1 MKVVKYDQ
9 HGRKTVSYQK
19 QRYILKDKSITNN
32 IIQKTRKLKKYTK
45 RDVKILKKQ
54 YENGQITL
62 GDLTEQELKEY
73 NELIEAEM
81 QEKAQ
86 KELYVYNLLMTAK

>member
-1 MKVVKYDQ
+1 MEEKQLVIRNKDIFSKIRVLLITLF
-9 HGRKTVSYQK
+9 RKQE
-19 QRYILKDKSITNN
+19 
-32 IIQKTRKLKKYTK
+32 KLKNTQK

-86 KELYVYNLLMTAK
+86 KEIYVYNLLMTAK

>member
-1 MKVVKYDQ
+1 MEEKQLVIRNKDIFSKIRVLLITLF
-9 HGRKTVSYQK
+9 RKQE
-19 QRYILKDKSITNN
+19 
-32 IIQKTRKLKKYTK
+32 KLKNTQK
-45 RDVKILKKQ
+45 RDVKLLKKQ

>member
-1 MKVVKYDQ
+1 MEE
-9 HGRKTVSYQK
+9 K
-19 QRYILKDKSITNN
+19 QLVIRSKDIFSKIRIFLITLFKKQENLKNT
-32 IIQKTRKLKKYTK
+32 QK
-45 RDVKILKKQ
+45 RDVKLLKKQ
-54 YENGQITL
+54 YEEGQITL

-73 NELIEAEM
+73 NKLIESEM

>member
-1 MKVVKYDQ
+1 MEEKQLVIRSKDIFSKIRVLLITLF
-9 HGRKTVSYQK
+9 RKQE
-19 QRYILKDKSITNN
+19 
-32 IIQKTRKLKKYTK
+32 KLKNTQK

>member
-1 MKVVKYDQ
+1 MEEKQLVIRNKDIFSKIRVLLITLF
-9 HGRKTVSYQK
+9 RKQEN
-19 QRYILKDKSITNN
+19 LKNT
-32 IIQKTRKLKKYTK
+32 QK

-73 NELIEAEM
+73 NELIESEM

>member
-1 MKVVKYDQ
+1 MEEKQLVIRNKDIFSKIRVLLITLF
-9 HGRKTVSYQK
+9 RKQEN
-19 QRYILKDKSITNN
+19 LKNT
-32 IIQKTRKLKKYTK
+32 QK

-86 KELYVYNLLMTAK
+86 KELYVHNLLMTAK

>member
-1 MKVVKYDQ
+1 MEEKQLVIRNKDIFSKIRVLLITLF
-9 HGRKTVSYQK
+9 RKQE
-19 QRYILKDKSITNN
+19 
-32 IIQKTRKLKKYTK
+32 KLKNTQK

-73 NELIEAEM
+73 NELIESEM

>member
-1 MKVVKYDQ
+1 MEEKQLVIRNKDRFSKIRVLLITLF
-9 HGRKTVSYQK
+9 RKQEN
-19 QRYILKDKSITNN
+19 LKNT
-32 IIQKTRKLKKYTK
+32 QK

-73 NELIEAEM
+73 NELIESEM

>member
-1 MKVVKYDQ
+1 MEEKQLVIRNKDIFSKIRVLLITLF
-9 HGRKTVSYQK
+9 RKQEN
-19 QRYILKDKSITNN
+19 LKNT
-32 IIQKTRKLKKYTK
+32 QK
-45 RDVKILKKQ
+45 RDVKLLKKQ

-73 NELIEAEM
+73 NELIESEM

>member
-1 MKVVKYDQ
+1 MEE
-9 HGRKTVSYQK
+9 K
-19 QRYILKDKSITNN
+19 QLVIRSKDIFSKIRIFLITLFKKQEILKNT
-32 IIQKTRKLKKYTK
+32 QK

>member
-1 MKVVKYDQ
+1 MEEKQLVIRNKDIFSKIR
-9 HGRKTVSYQK
+9 GLLITLFRKQEN
-19 QRYILKDKSITNN
+19 LKNT
-32 IIQKTRKLKKYTK
+32 QK

>member
-1 MKVVKYDQ
+1 MEEKQLVIRNKDIFSKIRVLLITLF
-9 HGRKTVSYQK
+9 RKQEN
-19 QRYILKDKSITNN
+19 LKNT
-32 IIQKTRKLKKYTK
+32 QK

>member
-1 MKVVKYDQ
+1 MEEKQLVIRNKDIFSKIRVLLITLF
-9 HGRKTVSYQK
+9 RKQE
-19 QRYILKDKSITNN
+19 
-32 IIQKTRKLKKYTK
+32 KLKNTQK

>member
-1 MKVVKYDQ
+1 MEEKQLVIRNKDIFSKIRVLLITLF
-9 HGRKTVSYQK
+9 RKQEN
-19 QRYILKDKSITNN
+19 LKNT
-32 IIQKTRKLKKYTK
+32 QK

-73 NELIEAEM
+73 NELIESEM

-86 KELYVYNLLMTAK
+86 KELYIYNLLMTAK

>member
-1 MKVVKYDQ
+1 MEEKQLVIRNKDIFSKIRVLLITLF
-9 HGRKTVSYQK
+9 RKQEN
-19 QRYILKDKSITNN
+19 LKNT
-32 IIQKTRKLKKYTK
+32 QK

-81 QEKAQ
+81 QEKAP

>member
-1 MKVVKYDQ
+1 MEEKQLVIRNKDIFSKIRVLLITLF
-9 HGRKTVSYQK
+9 RKQE
-19 QRYILKDKSITNN
+19 
-32 IIQKTRKLKKYTK
+32 KLKNKKK

>member
-1 MKVVKYDQ
+1 MVKEMEEQRLVV
-9 HGRKTVSYQK
+9 RK
-19 QRYILKDKSITNN
+19 KDIFSKIRVLVLT
-32 IIQKTRKLKKYTK
+32 
-45 RDVKILKKQ
+45 ILKKQ
-54 YENGQITL
+54 ENKPKRSVIELKQLFEEGKITL

-73 NELIEAEM
+73 NKLIESEM

>member
-1 MKVVKYDQ
+1 MEE
-9 HGRKTVSYQK
+9 K
-19 QRYILKDKSITNN
+19 QLVIRNKDIFSKIRVLLITLFKN
-32 IIQKTRKLKKYTK
+32 QEKLKNTQK

-73 NELIEAEM
+73 NELIESEM

>member
-1 MKVVKYDQ
+1 MEEKQLVIRNKDIFSKIRVLLITLF
-9 HGRKTVSYQK
+9 RKQEN
-19 QRYILKDKSITNN
+19 LKNT
-32 IIQKTRKLKKYTK
+32 QK
-45 RDVKILKKQ
+45 RDVKLLKKQ